1 MQPNC
6 PTVFPGIV
14 RPQTNRVCYSPFVYE
29 RPSDG
34 QVKDAL
40 IMIVDDEES
49 VPRTIRK
56 YLFDMGFNNF
66 HLVNDS
72 TQAVKQISQSNP
84 DLILLD
90 LHMPVHGMDILREI
104 RQQESTQR
112 IPVITLTSDTDAETR
127 IQALSQGADDFL
139 TKPVDI
145 SELGAR
151 VRNTLSGK
159 IYRDQLARY
168 TMELEY
174 DVLRDS
180 LTKVANR
187 RGFEYEV
194 SRRVFDWL
202 RKGTP
207 LSLLFIDIDFFK
219 SVNDRYGHQVGDRVL
234 HKIAL
239 SIQNSV
245 RSMDLVSRYGGE
257 EFAVLL
263 HCCRA
268 DEAKVAAERI
278 RRDIELNPIQVE
290 GKTLS
295 VTISIG
301 LSTSIVN
308 DDPEMLVLRADQ
320 ALYAAK
326 QNGRNC
332 CQFNDGE
339 NCSGIFS

>member
-1 MQPNC
+1 
-6 PTVFPGIV
+6 
-14 RPQTNRVCYSPFVYE
+14 
-29 RPSDG
+29 
-34 QVKDAL
+34 
-40 IMIVDDEES
+40 MIIDDEEA

-56 YLFDMGFNNF
+56 FLFDMGFNNF
-66 HLVNDS
+66 QLVTDAS
-72 TQAVKQISQSNP
+72 QAVKLVTQSNP

-90 LHMPVHGMDILREI
+90 LHMPVHGMEILHTI
-104 RQQESTQR
+104 RQQESTHR
-112 IPVITLTSDTDAETR
+112 IPVITLTSDTDTETR
-127 IQALSQGADDFL
+127 VQALSRGADDFL

-151 VRNTLSGK
+151 VRNTLNGK

-239 SIQNSV
+239 MIQNSV

-268 DEAKVAAERI
+268 DEAKIAAERI
-278 RRDIELNPIQVE
+278 RRDIELNPIEVE
-290 GKTLS
+290 GKQLA

-332 CQFNDGE
+332 CQYNDGE
-339 NCSGIFS
+339 SCKGIFG